1 MSSTSHIRYAELQV
15 TTNFSFLRGGSH
27 PEELVSAAMHL
38 AVIYVPALSRL
49 FETVPLSTADWALVL
64 FLSGWS
70 QALES
75 LLAKARRVVL
85 RRISMVRV

>member
-1 MSSTSHIRYAELQV
+1 
-15 TTNFSFLRGGSH
+15 
-27 PEELVSAAMHL
+27 
-38 AVIYVPALSRL
+38 
-49 FETVPLSTADWALVL
+49 VL